1 MLTKNGVEKI
11 LNRIWETGG
20 LSADM
25 EDDIS
30 KLKAE
35 FDEREGVLRKYGEV
49 YDGEDKDEYDWQD
62 NGGEY
67 RGKYE
72 ELKERY
78 KNRFMRGEPDR
89 RNGDKDDFETVKD
102 GEEKDVKKD
111 STPHTW
117 DELLATSSNAKQDK
131 EVNE

>member
-1 MLTKNGVEKI
+1 MLTKGGVEKI

-25 EDDIS
+25 EEDIS

-49 YDGEDKDEYDWQD
+49 YAGEDKDEYDWKD

-67 RGKYE
+67 RSKYE

-78 KNRFMRGEPDR
+78 KNRFLRGEPDR
-89 RNGDKDDFETVKD
+89 RNADKEDFETVKE

-117 DELLATSSNAKQDK
+117 DELLATSSNTKQDK